1 MAILDKGGWAEGC
14 RIFHRGKP
22 DEGVLMTMTRV
33 QEHLRCIAIFAD
45 LKMIY
50 GTMEDAHFGIF
61 DAGGH
66 LLKSIANVVVGEIAI
81 SPSGKRAAISA
92 ISAISGISGM

>member
-1 MAILDKGGWAEGC
+1 
-14 RIFHRGKP
+14 
-22 DEGVLMTMTRV
+22 MTMTRV

-66 LLKSIANVVVGEIAI
+66 LLKSIANVVVGEIV
-81 SPSGKRAAISA
+81 SGHPKCTT
-92 ISAISGISGM
+92 